1 MPNRYHAHIDGDT
14 VAIFRDLGKGY
25 RNPLIATYSDANP
38 ADSLYRWVF
47 DAGYDAEE
55 REARCAAAAAAIAT
69 WNRAADRVQA

>member
-1 MPNRYHAHIDGDT
+1 MSNRYHAHINGDT
-14 VAIFRDLGKGY
+14 VAIFLDQGKGY
-25 RNPLIATYSDANP
+25 RNPLIVTYPNANA

-55 REARCAAAAAAIAT
+55 RDARCAAAAAAIAT